1 MKGAG
6 IGEIAKKKKLT
17 VVLLFVLFGFCAP
30 GYAASNDTAVTERG
44 Q

>member
-6 IGEIAKKKKLT
+6 IGEIAKKLT